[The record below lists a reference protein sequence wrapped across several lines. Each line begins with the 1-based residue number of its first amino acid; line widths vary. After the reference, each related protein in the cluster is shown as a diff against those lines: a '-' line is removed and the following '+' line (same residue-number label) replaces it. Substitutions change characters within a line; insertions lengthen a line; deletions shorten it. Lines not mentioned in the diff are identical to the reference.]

1 MKSIRWKKCNTPSTT
16 GTTTTGTTTITSS
29 SGWIPVLSPL
39 DSLSINTLGTYYF
52 TGIIAAR
59 DYIRTQ
65 ILDNRVTS
73 LADKYATQLVIG
85 DESYY
90 PTIDR
95 DLFVQYNQIINAYV
109 ILFLRVQDAVSGN
122 RSDSVRS
129 DGKQSYSIVNN
140 GLTFAKNYLD
150 RYIVRQ
156 YLTARNITVYRTK
169 NTTINKPLAILEEKV
184 LAKFDLLLSS
194 ETITPEEYNIAVQA
208 YNDFVLHL
216 SIYRSLNKSSIVKNR
231 TLDAIK
237 IFTTIYAK
245 KVLPKIEPTLDPV
258 LLQKQQSYINIAT
271 VPQKIGDI
279 YTFSRDLK
287 FGDMNQDVW
296 NLQSILKSY
305 GYFGT
310 LSPTSYFGPSTQAY
324 LIQFSREVLQI
335 NNPDGIF
342 DTKIREA
349 IQKIDIK

>member
-287 FGDMNQDVW
+287 FGDMNQDV
-296 NLQSILKSY
+296 
-305 GYFGT
+305 
-310 LSPTSYFGPSTQAY
+310 
-324 LIQFSREVLQI
+324 
-335 NNPDGIF
+335 
-342 DTKIREA
+342 
-349 IQKIDIK
+349 